1 MQFCSLDWMCKRGIW
16 LGETK
21 DNLRITPSAD
31 CDGRAARANQCL
43 PRGLNRQCIGMY
55 AHEER
60 PLFDAFLPLTR
71 VIPTEAGF
79 PERAGNITGNMSR
92 RFTERG

>member
-31 CDGRAARANQCL
+31 CNRRAARAHQRL
-43 PRGLNRQCIGMY
+43 ARSLNRQFIGMCP
-55 AHEER
+55 HEEC
-60 PLFDAFLPLTR
+60 PLFDAFLPLTC
-71 VIPTEAGF
+71 VMATKTGF
-79 PERAGNITGNMSR
+79 HKRAGDITGHMSS
-92 RFTERG
+92 RFTERC

>member
-1 MQFCSLDWMCKRGIW
+1 
-16 LGETK
+16 
-21 DNLRITPSAD
+21 
-31 CDGRAARANQCL
+31 
-43 PRGLNRQCIGMY
+43 MY